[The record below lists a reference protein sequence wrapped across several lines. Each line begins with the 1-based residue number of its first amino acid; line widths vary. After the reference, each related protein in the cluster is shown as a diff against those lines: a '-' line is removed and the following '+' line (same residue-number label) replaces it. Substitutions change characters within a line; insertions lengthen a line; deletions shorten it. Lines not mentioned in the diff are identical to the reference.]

1 MFKFTD
7 PKGFIAYIIVYAS
20 KKLLLNLLTFI
31 NTNIIPVSNSFGQQ
45 HSCYVN
51 FYGLQ
56 EYIDVYFVWVK
67 VFKNEPSKICGRQPL
82 KNMKWYD
89 RIGRPY
95 YFIFFKAIFHK
106 FYSVHS

>member
-31 NTNIIPVSNSFGQQ
+31 NTIIPVSNSFGQQ

-82 KNMKWYD
+82 KNLKWY
-89 RIGRPY
+89 GLP
-95 YFIFFKAIFHK
+95 
-106 FYSVHS
+106 